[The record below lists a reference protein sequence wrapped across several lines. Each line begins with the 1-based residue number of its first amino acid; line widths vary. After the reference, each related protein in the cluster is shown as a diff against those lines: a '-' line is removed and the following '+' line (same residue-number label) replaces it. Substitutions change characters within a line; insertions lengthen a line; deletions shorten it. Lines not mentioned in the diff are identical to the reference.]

1 MQSAISGAMA
11 GEDEVGYN
19 RLIHVYQQEK
29 RGGPPVQLQADFYD
43 RVREYIDGLRR
54 AYEEERS
61 SDPTSMRA
69 FQLADQLQK
78 ARALRL
84 DIVNLRLR
92 KLLLLAHQALTGGPV
107 ETKMITPEELSLLS
121 SVVAALREARSA
133 ALAEGPPGPPAETFH
148 VAPPPPGPRQIQTT
162 ERSATPAKPAG
173 ERGPSPMAT
182 GAPVQSAPA
191 SAEPP
196 GPSGG
201 GGGLALLT
209 VLEDTPEFAFG
220 ESGGWCL
227 RKKDLVALPP
237 ELASVLVR
245 HGKARAL
252 K

>member
-1 MQSAISGAMA
+1 MA
-11 GEDEVGYN
+11 GEDELSYN
-19 RLIHVYQQEK
+19 RLIHVYQQER

-69 FQLADQLQK
+69 LQLADQLQK

-107 ETKMITPEELSLLS
+107 DTRTATPEELSLFN
-121 SVVAALREARSA
+121 SVLAALRETRRG
-133 ALAEGPPGPPAETFH
+133 ALAEGSPGSPAEPSPAPAPAPSGPSSTQPAER
-148 VAPPPPGPRQIQTT
+148 APPPAR
-162 ERSATPAKPAG
+162 PAG
-173 ERGPSPMAT
+173 ERG
-182 GAPVQSAPA
+182 GAPSAPPARARTA
-191 SAEPP
+191 SPGVEPAA
-196 GPSGG
+196 PSTE
-201 GGGLALLT
+201 GGGLVLLT
-209 VLEDTPEFAFG
+209 VLEDIPEFAFG
-220 ESGGWCL
+220 DSGAWSL
-227 RKKDLVALPP
+227 RSKDLVALPP
-237 ELASVLVR
+237 EVASVLER